1 MEAKKSKLLKA
12 IEHSV
17 CAHLE
22 IPHTSLWRLEERN
35 WRWSL
40 SRHYVFYI
48 ALREEV
54 FENINQIRKH
64 YDICFTSVK
73 YGLKRVSSDLSR
85 YKIAEDDIRK
95 IKLRIN
101 KFLKHE

>member
-1 MEAKKSKLLKA
+1 MEVSKSKLLKA
-12 IEHSV
+12 IEKCV
-17 CAHLE
+17 CDHLE
-22 IPHTSLWRLEERN
+22 IPYSSLWRLEERN
-35 WRWSL
+35 WRWCL

-48 ALREEV
+48 AMREEV
-54 FENINQIRKH
+54 FDNINQIRKH
-64 YDICFTSVK
+64 YDVCFTSVK

-85 YKIAEDDIRK
+85 FKITEDDLRK